1 MSDNERPDLTA
12 FQELEHSVRALGHEI
27 AVWRRRTQLAES
39 RLRELEGAMAG
50 GAAHPDRVAELE
62 RENKEL
68 RGRLDTAGE
77 RMRVLLERTT
87 FLRQQHETGS
97 ER

>member
-1 MSDNERPDLTA
+1 MSDNERPDLSA

-27 AVWRRRTQLAES
+27 AVWRRRAQLAES

-50 GAAHPDRVAELE
+50 GGAHPDRLAELE
-62 RENKEL
+62 RENKDM
-68 RGRLDTAGE
+68 RGRLDAAGE
-77 RMRVLLERTT
+77 RMRVLLERTQ
-87 FLRQQHETGS
+87 FLRQQHEMGT